1 MEHSIWVEKYRPD
14 NIEDCILP
22 DKIKKPFLKFISSG
36 DIPNL
41 LLSGK
46 PGLGKTT
53 IAKALIN
60 DIDADMFFINA
71 SKDGNIDT
79 LRTTI
84 QQFASRKSL
93 SGGKKFVL
101 LDEADY
107 LNANSTQPALRSFIE
122 EFSKNCGF
130 ILTCNYPNRIL
141 EPLRK
146 RLVNIDFTMPNE
158 GDDEWKHLIKQ
169 TMLRFAKILN
179 KENCEF
185 DKRVLLKFIS
195 STYPDLRSCLN
206 ELQFYSKNG
215 KIDEGILSAKYLD
228 DFEEVYEL
236 LKNKDFKSIS
246 RWVDNNRS
254 IDIDIIIEKLLNNY
268 TVRGMD
274 KSCIGDLILI
284 LNEYDYKS
292 KQVSNEELNKKAM
305 FMRLLFECKFE

>member
-14 NIEDCILP
+14 KIEDCILP
-22 DKIKKPFLKFISSG
+22 DKIKNPFLKFVSNG

-60 DIDADMFFINA
+60 DIDADMYFVNA

-93 SGGKKFVL
+93 SGDKKFIL

-122 EFSKNCGF
+122 EFSRNCGF

-158 GDDEWKHLIKQ
+158 GDDEWKSLIKQ
-169 TMLRFAKILN
+169 TLMRFAKILN
-179 KENCEF
+179 EENCEF

-228 DFEEVYEL
+228 DFEEVYDF

-246 RWVDNNRS
+246 KWVDSNRS

-268 TVRGMD
+268 TVKGMD

-305 FMRLLFECKFE
+305 FMRLLLECKFE